1 MNDNEIIK
9 ALECC
14 EDKQCND
21 CPYKFVTDCKE
32 RILNCVFSIFNR
44 QQAEKEALIAGQ
56 ETMSKYIEEQ
66 QAEIETQSQ
75 NFKMLVS
82 DHRCLQQS
90 FDNLKGLYQAEKE
103 KVESAKSKSIYF
115 AKELQKARAEIERL
129 QELLNGWKTEAYKV
143 ADEKDKLYCEA
154 FERVKTIKAEVPKEF
169 AKKIRQKIVVM
180 VCSPD
185 LLTLDDY
192 DKCIDDVL
200 KEMEDDSSE

>member
-1 MNDNEIIK
+1 MTDNEIIK

-14 EDKQCND
+14 SIKHCCKE
-21 CPYKFVTDCKE
+21 CPYKGKCKLVNGVLSDALDL
-32 RILNCVFSIFNR
+32 INR

-129 QELLNGWKTEAYKV
+129 QELLNG
-143 ADEKDKLYCEA
+143 
-154 FERVKTIKAEVPKEF
+154 
-169 AKKIRQKIVVM
+169 
-180 VCSPD
+180 
-185 LLTLDDY
+185 
-192 DKCIDDVL
+192 
-200 KEMEDDSSE
+200 